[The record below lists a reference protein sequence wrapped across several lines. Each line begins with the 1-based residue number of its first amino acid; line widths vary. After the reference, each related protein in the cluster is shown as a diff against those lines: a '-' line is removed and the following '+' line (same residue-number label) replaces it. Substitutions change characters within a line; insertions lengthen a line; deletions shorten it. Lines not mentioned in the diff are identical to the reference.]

1 MLIVNADDWGRSTE
15 ETDAAFRCFKA
26 GRITSASAMV
36 FMRDSERAALLAN
49 ENGLDIGLHL
59 NFAERFQVSRI
70 PERLAVCQ
78 ERIVGF
84 LMKHR
89 YSQLLFNPFL
99 LREFAYS
106 YEAQVNEFTRLYG
119 RAPSHIDGH
128 HHMHLC
134 TNVVLSRMIPAGMKV
149 RRNFSFW
156 PGEKSWL
163 NRAYRSVVDRWL
175 NRRYRLTDFFF
186 DLTQSIRESK
196 LGRVTALAKSANVEL
211 MTHPVAP
218 LEFNYLMSGEF
229 QAAVQG
235 VRLSSYALL

>member
-70 PERLAVCQ
+70 PERLVVCQ

-134 TNVVLSRMIPAGMKV
+134 TNV
-149 RRNFSFW
+149 
-156 PGEKSWL
+156 
-163 NRAYRSVVDRWL
+163 
-175 NRRYRLTDFFF
+175 
-186 DLTQSIRESK
+186 
-196 LGRVTALAKSANVEL
+196 
-211 MTHPVAP
+211 
-218 LEFNYLMSGEF
+218 
-229 QAAVQG
+229 
-235 VRLSSYALL
+235 